1 LPRTYQ
7 HVHMYEGARE
17 EELPEE
23 KLWEAQFL
31 PSCGML
37 VRRKLFEEG
46 LYFDEGMFVYHNDV
60 DFCLKARRTGW
71 KVVVVRD
78 AKMWHK
84 VSGTVGVYSPMM
96 IYYKGRNKILLFKR
110 YGKMR
115 DLPYFVGFHMKK
127 AFSIFR
133 SKRSLAGMGS
143 MMRALLHGIRGVKE

>member
-37 VRRKLFEEG
+37 VRGKLFEEG

-60 DFCLKARRTGW
+60 DFCLKARRAGW

-110 YGKMR
+110 YGKMC
-115 DLPYFVGFHMKK
+115 DLPYFVGFHVKK